1 MKKRGK
7 KGFGGKGKMVKGALK
22 KGGAHAFSGPRS
34 NVGAKPGSHKQMKSQ
49 SQPMD
54 GALGA
59 GGTKLGG
66 NRARARD
73 KRLQN
78 AQL

>member
-1 MKKRGK
+1 MPKR
-7 KGFGGKGKMVKGALK
+7 KGKSKGMKAGALK
-22 KGGAHAFSGPRS
+22 KGG
-34 NVGAKPGSHKQMKSQ
+34 GAKLGKAGAKLGPAAGAMPPPPKGSSA
-49 SQPMD
+49 P
-54 GALGA
+54 LGEA
-59 GGTKLGG
+59 GTKLGG

>member
-1 MKKRGK
+1 MAKKRGK
-7 KGFGGKGKMVKGALK
+7 RGFGGKGKMVKGALK
-22 KGGAHAFSGPRS
+22 KGGGIVPGRK
-34 NVGAKPGSHKQMKSQ
+34 VGAYPASHKQMKSQ

-54 GALGA
+54 GGLGA
-59 GGTKLGG
+59 AGTKLGG

>member
-1 MKKRGK
+1 MKGSK
-7 KGFGGKGKMVKGALK
+7 KKFGGKGKMVKGALK
-22 KGGAHAFSGPRS
+22 KGGGHGFSGPRS
-34 NVGAKPGSHKQMKSQ
+34 NVGASPASHGKMPMPKP
-49 SQPMD
+49 QPKE

-59 GGTKLGG
+59 AGTKLGG